1 MIRRPTGSTLTDTVF
16 PYTTLFRAVGGR
28 LWREHRRPEFCQC
41 CQTLAGSLGAVHFE
55 QDLAQLVADCDR
67 RIGRRIDAATN
78 TGFDLAEG
86 DLVGYIDRTLQ
97 AGTAGPLQSVRP
109 RFRPPATV
117 HQRFT

>member
-1 MIRRPTGSTLTDTVF
+1 MFFNHKTANEMLSSDWSSDVCSSDL
-16 PYTTLFRAVGGR
+16 
-28 LWREHRRPEFCQC
+28 HRRPELCQC

-86 DLVGYIDRTLQ
+86 DLVGDIDRPLQ
-97 AGTAGPLQSVRP
+97 AGTAGHLQIDRKSTRLNSS
-109 RFRPPATV
+109 
-117 HQRFT
+117 H